1 MVAPSFN
8 GRLAMKWFF
17 LGVLGAVAGSFVAW
31 VLMYVVAVVLELA
44 GVPLSDPSL
53 REPHLR
59 QIFLAIWAGVAL
71 VGAVL
76 AIRAGRGHRQAHHW
90 G

>member
-1 MVAPSFN
+1 
-8 GRLAMKWFF
+8 MKWFF

-31 VLMYVVAVVLELA
+31 VLMYAVAVALELA

-53 REPHLR
+53 REPHLH
-59 QIFLAIWAGVAL
+59 QVFLAVWGVVAL

-76 AIRAGRGHRQAHHW
+76 AIRAGRGQRHAHHW